1 MSKLNRVPHREFDLI
16 NVFDLGGYSGIIL
29 AGLKQTL
36 LVGII
41 SMALAIGI
49 GMLGAIAKTSSVLP
63 LKFLATFYTATIRGI
78 PELILLLL
86 VFYGVPTLIQD
97 MAASMGYEV
106 IVDFN
111 SFIAGT
117 LTLAFI
123 YGAFSTEVFRG
134 AFNAIPKGQLEAANS
149 IGMSPLKV
157 FIRVKLPQAIR
168 FAIPGLSNLW
178 MLLIKATAL
187 ISVIQLDEV
196 MRMTKIA
203 ANATHKPF
211 TAYIFAA
218 GLYLLITVVSMGGQ
232 RVLEK
237 KYMKGFQ

>member
-1 MSKLNRVPHREFDLI
+1 MFDL
-16 NVFDLGGYSGIIL
+16 DGYSGIIVG
-29 AGLKQTL
+29 GLKQTL
-36 LVGII
+36 SVGL
-41 SMALAIGI
+41 LAMILATMVGVF
-49 GMLGAIAKTSSVLP
+49 GAIAKTSNKPVLRAI
-63 LKFLATFYTATIRGI
+63 ATFYTATIRGI

-86 VFYGVPTLIQD
+86 IFYGLPTLVQD
-97 MAASMGYEV
+97 FGKNLGYEFV
-106 IVDFN
+106 LDFN

-134 AFNAIPKGQLEAANS
+134 AFNAVPKGQIEAAS
-149 IGMSPLKV
+149 AMGMSSKGV
-157 FIRVKLPQAIR
+157 FLRIKLPQAMR
-168 FAIPGLSNLW
+168 FAIPGLSNVW

-211 TAYIFAA
+211 TAYFFAA
-218 GLYLLITVVSMGGQ
+218 LLYLAITIVSMGVQ
-232 RVLEK
+232 KLVEK
-237 KYMKGFQ
+237 RFSRGY

>member
-1 MSKLNRVPHREFDLI
+1 VVAML
-16 NVFDLGGYSGIIL
+16 
-29 AGLKQTL
+29 
-36 LVGII
+36 
-41 SMALAIGI
+41 LAIGI
-49 GMLGAIAKTSSVLP
+49 GMLGAVAKTSSVTP
-63 LKFLATFYTATIRGI
+63 LRYLATFYTATIRGI

-97 MAASMGYEV
+97 IAASMGYELV
-106 IVDFN
+106 VDFN
-111 SFIAGT
+111 SFVAGT

-134 AFNAIPKGQLEAANS
+134 AFNAVPKGQIEAANAM
-149 IGMSPLKV
+149 GMAPIKV
-157 FIRVKLPQAIR
+157 FSRVKLPQAIR

-211 TAYIFAA
+211 TAYLFAA
-218 GLYLLITVVSMGGQ
+218 LLYLLITVISMGGQ
-232 RVLEK
+232 RLLEK
-237 KYMKGFQ
+237 RYMRGV